1 MKAIGKTKPAP
12 ELYADSAYIWSLFVF
27 ASDTRTQGD
36 PISAANIE
44 SLLNLKN
51 IYNTER
57 REMIADII
65 HLLDAAL
72 MKHYREKEKL
82 NNA

>member
-1 MKAIGKTKPAP
+1 MRAIGKVKEPP
-12 ELYADSAYIWSLFVF
+12 KLFADSVYIWSLFVF
-27 ASDTRTQGD
+27 ASDTRARGE

-51 IYNTER
+51 IYNNER

-65 HLLDAAL
+65 HLLDVAL
-72 MKHYREKEKL
+72 MNHYREREAK
-82 NNA
+82 NG